1 LKLKIRNSNKTKNMK
16 LKHLQS
22 ALSSI
27 PIKQFPNPKI
37 ILEQYATSPELASHV
52 IQFALDR
59 GDIGPASDDDSN
71 DGNHDNSSNSIL
83 DLGCGTGMLSI
94 GCAIVGTKLIYCVD
108 CDEEAIEIVKE
119 NVKEM
124 ELEAKGDDEEEED
137 NDESESGCVFEFIL
151 AQVKHESNISR
162 QNNTQ
167 GNRNPSR
174 GKGGG
179 KGGRGKGRGGRAFT
193 NTSSHYANPVTI
205 TLDPNNEDDG
215 IPLPSKCVTTVM
227 TNPPFGTKHNAGID
241 VTFLKTA
248 IRLATKA
255 VYSFHKSSTSSYLIR
270 TINSWGYEA
279 EVVAQM
285 KFDIP
290 KMYKFHK
297 KDEVDVEVDLIR
309 VNVESVQ
316 H

>member
-1 LKLKIRNSNKTKNMK
+1 MSNSN
-16 LKHLQS
+16 
-22 ALSSI
+22 SS
-27 PIKQFPNPKI
+27 
-37 ILEQYATSPELASHV
+37 LRYATSPELASYV
-52 IQFALDR
+52 IQFALNK
-59 GDIGPASDDDSN
+59 GDIGPTISDE
-71 DGNHDNSSNSIL
+71 GDNSNNDNSLISVL

-108 CDEEAIEIVKE
+108 CDEEAIDIVKE

-124 ELEAKGDDEEEED
+124 ELEASCDEEEGEED
-137 NDESESGCVFEFIL
+137 DDENKCVFEFIL
-151 AQVKHESNISR
+151 AQVKHESNNIES
-162 QNNTQ
+162 QNDTQ
-167 GNRNPSR
+167 RNRNQSR

-179 KGGRGKGRGGRAFT
+179 KGRGKGRGGRGGSA
-193 NTSSHYANPVTI
+193 NTSSHHVNPVTVK
-205 TLDPNNEDDG
+205 LDSNNEDDG
-215 IPLPSKCVTTVM
+215 IPLPSNCVTTVM
-227 TNPPFGTKHNAGID
+227 TNPPFGTKHNTGID

-316 H
+316 NLKKDMM

>member
-1 LKLKIRNSNKTKNMK
+1 MK

-27 PIKQFPNPKI
+27 PTKQFPNPKI

-59 GDIGPASDDDSN
+59 GDIGPTSCDDG
-71 DGNHDNSSNSIL
+71 DGGDSSNNSNSLISVL

-124 ELEAKGDDEEEED
+124 ELEASCDEEEGEED
-137 NDESESGCVFEFIL
+137 DDEHGCVFEFIL
-151 AQVKHESNISR
+151 AQVKHEINIES
-162 QNNTQ
+162 QKNNTQ
-167 GNRNPSR
+167 RNRNQSR
-174 GKGGG
+174 GKGSGR
-179 KGGRGKGRGGRAFT
+179 GRGKGRGSA
-193 NTSSHYANPVTI
+193 NASSHHVNPVTV
-205 TLDPNNEDDG
+205 TLDSSNEDDG
-215 IPLPSKCVTTVM
+215 IPLPSNCVTTVL

-316 H
+316 N